1 MTREEMF
8 AFINDNPVCYVAT
21 VEAGQPRVRGVLL
34 FKASSEG
41 IIFHTGKWKNF
52 FQQLQVNPKIEMCF
66 YNKGTQIRVA
76 GEVELIEDN
85 ELREEIV
92 RHPTRAFLK
101 SWEGKLDMSNMAIY
115 KMKYGKATTWRFETN
130 FDPTV
135 YENLF

>member
-8 AFINDNPVCYVAT
+8 AFMNENPICYVAT
-21 VEAGQPRVRGVLL
+21 IENAQPRVRGVLL
-34 FKASSEG
+34 YKASPEG
-41 IIFHTGKWKNF
+41 IIFHTGKWKKF
-52 FQQLQVNPKIEMCF
+52 YQQLLANPKIEMCF
-66 YNKGTQIRVA
+66 YSKGTQIRVA

-85 ELREEIV
+85 ELREEII
-92 RHPTRAFLK
+92 RHPTRVFLK

-115 KMKYGKATTWRFETN
+115 RMKSGKATTWRFETN

>member
-8 AFINDNPVCYVAT
+8 AFMNENPVCYIAT
-21 VEAGQPRVRGVLL
+21 IEAGQPRVRGILL
-34 FKASSEG
+34 YRASAEG

-52 FQQLQVNPKIEMCF
+52 YQQLQNNPRVEICF

-76 GEVELIEDN
+76 GEVELVEDK

-92 RHPTRAFLK
+92 RHPSRAFLK

-115 KMKYGKATTWRFETN
+115 KMKSGKATTWRFETN